1 MEAGRI
7 RNGAILLSVGVV
19 LLANTTGYLDWSVW
33 FKIFSL
39 WPVALIA
46 IGIEL
51 LFKKSRLA
59 FIAILSPLL
68 FFAVILGTA
77 FLYESDFGEIY
88 RFGRT
93 YHLTQDADSSFTR
106 LDATIRLYSG
116 DIQVS
121 SGTDKLVSAELEYLK
136 KRPLVV
142 SKQDMSNQSYTLRI
156 TDRDSRWFRGD
167 LGRRWFRRSY
177 QEKRWEISLTDQ
189 IPVSLNLYV
198 RKGEANLDVSELKL
212 QELDLE
218 AKDSEVDIKIGNQ
231 TEEATARILSRGS
244 EVAVSVPE
252 DMGLKI
258 INRTKFSF
266 SSFSWFAL
274 EEKEDGY
281 QTPDFKQAARKLTL
295 YLEGSVTELKM
306 RKYQPFEGI

>member
-1 MEAGRI
+1 
-7 RNGAILLSVGVV
+7 VGVV
-19 LLANTTGYLDWSVW
+19 LLANTTEYLDWSVW

-93 YHLTQDADSSFTR
+93 YHLTQDADSSFTQ

-116 DIQVS
+116 DIQLS
-121 SGTDKLVSAELEYLK
+121 SGTDKLVSAELEYLR

-142 SKQDMSNQSYTLRI
+142 SKQDVSDQSYTLRI
-156 TDRDSRWFRGD
+156 TDRDSRWFRRD

-177 QEKRWEISLTDQ
+177 QEKRWEISLTDR

-198 RKGEANLDVSELKL
+198 RKGEANLDFSELKL
-212 QELDLE
+212 HELDLE
-218 AKDSEVDIKIGNQ
+218 AKDSEVDLKIGSQ
-231 TEEATARILSRGS
+231 TEDATAKIISRGS
-244 EVAVSVPE
+244 EVAISVPE
-252 DMGLKI
+252 DLGLRI

-281 QTPDFKQAARKLTL
+281 QTPDFEQAARKLTL